1 MRKLIA
7 LLLVVAVLGI
17 VAYLGFRVG
26 PPPEIA
32 ITPAADMI
40 GRRTPVTVTVSEPTR
55 GVGSVVVE
63 LVQGESVQKLSEVA
77 GEPSPAWAVWQSGT
91 PQSELRFDV
100 GKDAIKDLK
109 PGNAT
114 IRVTAER
121 APGMFWSGTP
131 EVKQLE
137 LPVRLVPPTLQVM
150 STFTYVTQGGSE
162 AVVYRVGESATRDGV
177 RAGDRF
183 FPGYPLPGG
192 SPQDRFALFAV
203 PYDMNDASGVVLVAS
218 DAAGNEAQARFID
231 KFFPK
236 PLRTDTIRLDD
247 GFMQKVTTEIMTQSP
262 DLADKG
268 NLLDNYLQINR
279 DLRRKNMEFRQEI
292 ASNTQPAFL
301 WRETFL
307 PMVNTAIKASFADRR
322 SYIYNDQTVDRQD
335 HLGLDMASTRADRVP
350 AANDGLVVY
359 ADYLGIYG
367 NCVVIDHGYGVQ
379 TLYGHLS
386 AIDVKA
392 GDQVTRGRSIGRSGA
407 SGLAG
412 GDHLHFEVV
421 LHGLPVSPIEWF
433 DNKWIHDRLK
443 LKLGGAL
450 PYGEKAQ

>member
-32 ITPAADMI
+32 IAPAAEMI

-55 GVGSVVVE
+55 GVGNVIVE

-121 APGMFWSGTP
+121 AAGMFWSGEP

-218 DAAGNEAQARFID
+218 DAAGNQAQARFID

-236 PLRTDTIRLDD
+236 PLRADTIRLDD

-322 SYIYNDQTVDRQD
+322 SYIYNDQTVDQQD

-350 AANDGLVVY
+350 AANDGVVVY

-392 GDQVTRGRSIGRSGA
+392 GDQVRRGQAIGRSGA

>member
-32 ITPAADMI
+32 IKPAAEMI

-55 GVGSVVVE
+55 GVGGVTVE
-63 LVQGESVQKLSEVA
+63 LVQGDSVQKLSEA
-77 GEPSPAWAVWQSGT
+77 SGDQSPAWAVWKSGT
-91 PQSELRFDV
+91 PRSELRFDV

-109 PGNAT
+109 PGTAT

-121 APGMFWSGTP
+121 AAGMFWSGDP

-150 STFTYVTQGGSE
+150 STFTYVAQGGSE

-177 RAGDRF
+177 RAGERF

-236 PLRTDTIRLDD
+236 PLRTDTISLNDE
-247 GFMQKVTTEIMTQSP
+247 FMQKVTVEIMTQTP
-262 DLADKG
+262 EIADKG

-279 DLRRKNMEFRQEI
+279 DLRKKNMAFRQEI
-292 ASNTQPAFL
+292 AADTQPAFL

-322 SYIYNDQTVDRQD
+322 SYVYNGETVDQQD
-335 HLGLDMASTRADRVP
+335 HLGLDMASTRADKVP
-350 AANDGLVVY
+350 AANDGVVVY

-386 AIDVKA
+386 AIDVKQ
-392 GDQVTRGRSIGRSGA
+392 GDKVARGQAIGRSGA

-433 DNKWIHDRLK
+433 DNKWITDRLK

-450 PYGEKAQ
+450 PYGESR

>member
-7 LLLVVAVLGI
+7 LLLVVAVFGI

-32 ITPAADMI
+32 ITPAAEMI
-40 GRRTPVTVTVSEPTR
+40 GRRTPVTVTVAEPTR
-55 GVGSVVVE
+55 GVGDVIVE

-121 APGMFWSGTP
+121 AAGMFWSGEP
-131 EVKQLE
+131 AVKQLE

-150 STFTYVTQGGSE
+150 STFTYVAQGGSE

-322 SYIYNDQTVDRQD
+322 SYVYNDQTVDRQD

-350 AANDGLVVY
+350 AANDGVVVY

-392 GDQVTRGRSIGRSGA
+392 GDRVTRGQAIGRSGA

-433 DNKWIHDRLK
+433 DDKWIHDRLK

>member
-32 ITPAADMI
+32 ITPAAEMI

-55 GVGSVVVE
+55 GVGDVVVE

-121 APGMFWSGTP
+121 AAGMFWSGEP
-131 EVKQLE
+131 AVKQLE
-137 LPVRLVPPTLQVM
+137 LPVRLVPPTLQAM
-150 STFTYVTQGGSE
+150 STFTYVAQGGSE

-192 SPQDRFALFAV
+192 SLQDRFALFAV

-322 SYIYNDQTVDRQD
+322 SYVYNDQTVDRQD

-350 AANDGLVVY
+350 AANDGVVVY

-386 AIDVKA
+386 AMDVKA
-392 GDQVTRGRSIGRSGA
+392 GDQVTRGQAIGRSGA

-433 DNKWIHDRLK
+433 DDKWIHDRLK

-450 PYGEKAQ
+450 PYGDKAQ

>member
-32 ITPAADMI
+32 ITPAAEMI

-55 GVGSVVVE
+55 GVGDVVVE

-77 GEPSPAWAVWQSGT
+77 GEPAPAWAVWQSGT

-121 APGMFWSGTP
+121 AAGMFWSGEP
-131 EVKQLE
+131 AVKQLE
-137 LPVRLVPPTLQVM
+137 LPVRLVPPTLQAM
-150 STFTYVTQGGSE
+150 STFTYVAQGGSE

-192 SPQDRFALFAV
+192 SLQDRFALFAV

-322 SYIYNDQTVDRQD
+322 SYVYNDQTVDRQD

-350 AANDGLVVY
+350 AANDGVVVY

-386 AIDVKA
+386 AMDVKA
-392 GDQVTRGRSIGRSGA
+392 GDQVTRGQAIGRSGA

-433 DNKWIHDRLK
+433 DDKWIHDRLK

-450 PYGEKAQ
+450 PYGDKAQ